1 MKGAECMW
9 KYKKI
14 IAMICLT
21 TMILGIASVVYA
33 NDGKNTSNAY
43 DKIEFNNFSNNDGAL
58 NLDTYNLNALRS
70 TSDLMLIETKS
81 GELKNSEDGKTYSMN
96 MISFEN
102 GVATYGL
109 ESNLNSSTPE
119 NIQLTYPVFYVEEKN
134 NNTMTFSIA
143 DESDF
148 INTTI
153 SDSKEKFPD
162 ADRGVLVEF
171 TYENTEKLPYNMA
184 LVSGEK
190 KYEDCAVSYYFDTKT
205 GDFTHGYLIYFGIT
219 MEELRSDAT
228 LEASSMLNR
237 CIPTE
242 FNLVN

>member
-1 MKGAECMW
+1 MW

-14 IAMICLT
+14 ITIICSI
-21 TMILGIASVVYA
+21 TMLLGIASVVYA
-33 NDGKNTSNAY
+33 NDINNPSNIY
-43 DKIEFNNFSNNDGAL
+43 DKIEFNNFANSERTFDL
-58 NLDTYNLNALRS
+58 NTYNLNALRS
-70 TSDLMLIETKS
+70 TSDLMLVETKS
-81 GELKNSEDGKTYSMN
+81 GELKSTEDGKTYDIN

-109 ESNLNSSTPE
+109 ESNLNSSNPE

-134 NNTMTFSIA
+134 NNAMTFSIA

-171 TYENTEKLPYNMA
+171 TYENPERLPYNMA